1 MAIVASEGVG
11 KCIAKA
17 VKRWK
22 FPKPTG
28 GGVVVVAHPFVL
40 APSWSEPPILRCV
53 SRPSGLAVA
62 LVLTGC
68 GANEPAPVAK
78 APEEEATT
86 WGDVATPE
94 VNPDVGSTA
103 PLAEPKLDV
112 PPPAPALA
120 NDGQSV
126 PQVPAALPAVPP
138 DAVVIHITTSDVRL
152 GAVSVDVA
160 AGSLPN
166 EKALAPIV
174 AAISESDGTVL
185 IVPDAAVSAGVVR
198 RVLGQIP
205 ADRQRA
211 LVARAA
217 DGSEGLLPLSSTAT
231 PGAPEVTI
239 AADGFHLAEKAG
251 ADQLHLKPVEG
262 GDPFDYVALRNKA
275 KAFRTLHPDIDS
287 VRIGSEPDV
296 SAEVLLRALSQIRGP
311 QCTPDPGRCWLP
323 TMAFGENIRTA
334 PPGQEPPTRK
344 IEFPK
349 AGGDDKSPGTVA
361 VGKAKVPDT
370 LDKEEVQQALDRRA
384 GYARMC
390 YFAALADEPT
400 LEGTITLRL
409 TVDGKGEVEEVGS
422 PRATMKSIAVED
434 CLERGAKGLRFT
446 PPSDAPAMVDVT
458 LTFERK

>member
-1 MAIVASEGVG
+1 MSRSFAL
-11 KCIAKA
+11 A
-17 VKRWK
+17 V
-22 FPKPTG
+22 
-28 GGVVVVAHPFVL
+28 VL
-40 APSWSEPPILRCV
+40 A
-53 SRPSGLAVA
+53 LA
-62 LVLTGC
+62 GC

-78 APEEEATT
+78 AAEEKATT
-86 WGDVATPE
+86 SGDVATPE
-94 VNPDVGSTA
+94 VKQDVGSPA
-103 PLAEPKLDV
+103 PPAEPKLDV

-120 NDGQSV
+120 RDGQTV
-126 PQVPAALPAVPP
+126 PQVPAVLPAVPP
-138 DAVVIHITTSDVRL
+138 DAVVIHITTSEVRL
-152 GAVSVDVA
+152 GDVSVKVG

-166 EKALAPIV
+166 AKALAPIADAV
-174 AAISESDGTVL
+174 GESKELVL
-185 IVPDAAVSAGVVR
+185 VVPDAAVSSGVVR
-198 RVLGQIP
+198 RVLGQVP
-205 ADRQRA
+205 AERERA

-217 DGSEGLLPLSSTAT
+217 DGTEGLLPLSSTAS
-231 PGAPEVTI
+231 PGSPEVTI
-239 AADGFHLAEKAG
+239 AADGFHLAEKAD
-251 ADQLHLKPVEG
+251 ADQLHLKPPEG

-311 QCTPDPGRCWLP
+311 QCTPEPARCWLP
-323 TMAFGENIRTA
+323 TLAFGENIRTA

-344 IEFPK
+344 IDFAK
-349 AGGDDKSPGTVA
+349 AGGNDKSPGTVA

-370 LDKEEVQQALDRRA
+370 LDKAEVQKALDRRA

-409 TVDGKGEVEEVGS
+409 TVDGKGEVEEVGA
-422 PRATMKSIAVED
+422 PKATMKSIAVED

-458 LTFERK
+458 LTFKRK